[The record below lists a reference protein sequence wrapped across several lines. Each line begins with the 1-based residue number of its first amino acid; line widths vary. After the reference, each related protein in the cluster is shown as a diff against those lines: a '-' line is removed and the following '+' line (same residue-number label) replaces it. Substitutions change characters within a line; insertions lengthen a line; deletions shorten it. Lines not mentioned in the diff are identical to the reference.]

1 MENLKLDIF
10 KKQESAY
17 YPIYSKNYCWQ
28 GTFEYLMWYKV
39 EEKTT
44 IISVGT
50 KGLLAFN
57 IPAFCLN

>member
-17 YPIYSKNYCWQ
+17 YPIHSKNYCWK
-28 GTFEYLMWYKV
+28 GIFEYLMWYKV

-44 IISVGT
+44 LISVGT